1 MPLWGKTDVASNSA
15 IFATQQVNK
24 TTSTTNRD
32 NLFGNTTVDAFV
44 TGQRV
49 GQFAANAAEA
59 GTTAGVIAL
68 STIIN
73 PGSGYTGNTTVTLSG
88 GGGTSG
94 AANAYANA
102 TGRIQEVKISNAG
115 SSYETNPTIV
125 IAAPPAITFN
135 ANTALFKDVTFNANT
150 GVNGTTETITST
162 AHGLTN
168 GDKVQY
174 LCAAGNTAV
183 GGLTNAASYYV
194 IGAAANNTLRLA
206 ATAGG
211 ANIDITA
218 TAVSET
224 GHTLRRVG
232 QGYITIASN
241 VLQVDDYVTYA
252 AASGN
257 TALTGLTSGSKYY
270 VVSSNSTTVSLSAT
284 KGAAAIVVT
293 PGASETGHSVTGE
306 TATGTL
312 TVGGGS
318 NKGIPHTGWVLRTEG
333 TGGRAGRVQ
342 YEVLVA
348 MSEVTNDA
356 SDDTILPDA

>member
-15 IFATQQVNK
+15 IFATQQVK
-24 TTSTTNRD
+24 LTTNTTNRD
-32 NLFGNTTVDAFV
+32 ALFGNTTADAFV

-49 GQFAANAAEA
+49 GQFAVNAAEA
-59 GTTAGVIAL
+59 ATTAGVIAL
-68 STIIN
+68 TTVTN
-73 PGSGYTGNTTVTLSG
+73 PGSGYTGNTTVTVSG
-88 GGGTSG
+88 GGGSSG
-94 AANAYANA
+94 AANGYANA
-102 TGRIQEVKISNAG
+102 TGRIAEVKISNAG

-135 ANTALFKDVTFNANT
+135 ANTALYKDITFNANT
-150 GVNGTTETITST
+150 GVNGGTETITSAT
-162 AHGLTN
+162 HGLSN

-174 LCAAGNTAV
+174 LVAGGNTAI
-183 GGLTNAASYYV
+183 GGLTNASSYFV
-194 IGAAANNTLRLA
+194 IGATTNTLRLA

-218 TAVSET
+218 TATSET

-232 QGYITIASN
+232 QGYITISSN

-270 VVSSNSTTVSLSAT
+270 VVSSNSSAIQLSAT

-293 PGASETGHSVTGE
+293 PGVSETGHSVTGE
-306 TATGTL
+306 TATATA

-318 NKGIPHTGWVLRTEG
+318 NKGVPHTGWVLRTEG

>member
-24 TTSTTNRD
+24 TTTTTNRD
-32 NLFGNTTVDAFV
+32 NLFGNTTMDAFI
-44 TGQRV
+44 TGERV
-49 GQFAANAAEA
+49 GQFAANAAEV
-59 GTTAGVIAL
+59 GTTGGVIAL
-68 STIIN
+68 TTVTN
-73 PGSGYTGNTTVTLSG
+73 PGSGYTANATVTVTG
-88 GGGTSG
+88 GGGSSG
-94 AANAYANA
+94 AANGYANA
-102 TGRIQEVKISNAG
+102 TGRIAEVKISNAG
-115 SSYETNPTIV
+115 SSYESNPTIAV
-125 IAAPPAITFN
+125 AAPPAITFN
-135 ANTALFKDVTFNANT
+135 ANTALFKDITFNANT

-162 AHGLTN
+162 AHGLTD

-174 LCAAGNTAV
+174 LVAAGNTAI

-194 IGAAANNTLRLA
+194 IGTAANNTLRLA

-211 ANIDITA
+211 ANINLTGIA
-218 TAVSET
+218 TSET

-252 AASGN
+252 VASGN

-270 VVSSNSTTVSLSAT
+270 VVSSNSTTISLSAT
-284 KGAAAIVVT
+284 KGAAAITLT
-293 PGASETGHSVTGE
+293 PGVGETGHSVTGE
-306 TATGTL
+306 TATATA
-312 TVGGGS
+312 TVGGGQ
-318 NKGIPHTGWVLRTEG
+318 NKGIAHTGWVLRTEG
-333 TGGRAGRVQ
+333 SGGRAGRVQ

-348 MSEVTNDA
+348 MSEVTSDA